1 LPNTTFARDLYE
13 NMRVGNINHC
23 SFGFMLDD
31 KGDEVRFDEQE
42 NIYKRTLT
50 AIREL
55 TDVSVVTYP
64 AYKDTDVKPALRSI
78 ETVKKEQRK
87 KELEIRLKKHS
98 ILNNIW

>member
-1 LPNTTFARDLYE
+1 
-13 NMRVGNINHC
+13 
-23 SFGFMLDD
+23 
-31 KGDEVRFDEQE
+31 
-42 NIYKRTLT
+42 RTLT